1 MIGVTFKISC
11 AKATIAPVLNWLLPG
26 VALASQYVRLD
37 VALVE
42 QKIANKDLFIKLF
55 GFTWIQMR
63 LYKKFALPSRNRAF
77 FQSIHNLRESRHW
90 SVVLIAQSCL
100 NLINLKNGH
109 TCQAVFHFII
119 MSVMFL
125 PLLPFTWNI
134 PLKELRPFDFLL
146 KWCDILAKFCPVYFF
161 LKFNLSTLPK

>member
-1 MIGVTFKISC
+1 MNSAKKCLSHEHLGSKISTKIIMYTFTRARFLC
-11 AKATIAPVLNWLLPG
+11 
-26 VALASQYVRLD
+26 
-37 VALVE
+37 LVCYE
-42 QKIANKDLFIKLF
+42 IPCICSMTHLFPYLWFKCDSI
-55 GFTWIQMR
+55 
-63 LYKKFALPSRNRAF
+63 KKFALPSRNRAF

-109 TCQAVFHFII
+109 TCRAVFHFII

-134 PLKELRPFDFLL
+134 PLK
-146 KWCDILAKFCPVYFF
+146 
-161 LKFNLSTLPK
+161 